1 MVLVASSPANSS
13 STSCQAESTS
23 ARGSP
28 RWPGGPRCGNTVG
41 EATEAARDGRA
52 QRWGLLLELIARA
65 TMPGV
70 NLFRANRLFHPG
82 SGRCLAVA
90 VDHGMPGE
98 PDLLE
103 GIEDMEAVVDALV
116 AANPDAILLAPG
128 QAQLLQRGTGRGKPA
143 LVLRV
148 DTGNVFG
155 REVPDRPASWMYED
169 PVGLAVRLDAACV
182 VANLQDSPG
191 QPSLRESCVE
201 NLMRLRPACDRAG
214 MPMMVEP
221 VPMAPNRAGY
231 DVHRDAE
238 RLRGL
243 VRQATELGAD
253 LIKCDPLPDRDAF
266 ARVVRTARVP
276 VLVRGGGRIG
286 EAELMAVTADVLAAG
301 AAGLVYGRNVIQHP
315 DPAAMVRALAAL
327 VHEDATAD
335 AASALLR

>member
-1 MVLVASSPANSS
+1 M
-13 STSCQAESTS
+13 TY
-23 ARGSP
+23 
-28 RWPGGPRCGNTVG
+28 
-41 EATEAARDGRA
+41 
-52 QRWGLLLELIARA
+52 
-65 TMPGV
+65 
-70 NLFRANRLFHPG
+70 RANRLFNPV
-82 SGRCLAVA
+82 SGRSLAIA

-103 GIEDMEAVVDALV
+103 GIEDMEAVIEALV
-116 AANPDAILLAPG
+116 AADPEALLLTPG
-128 QAQLLQRGTGRGKPA
+128 QAGLLQRRVGRTKPA

-155 REVPDRPASWMYED
+155 REVPDRPSSWMYDD

-182 VANLQDSPG
+182 IVNLQDSPG
-191 QPSLRESCVE
+191 QPSLREACVQ
-201 NLMRLRPACDRAG
+201 NIMRLRGECDRAA

-221 VPMAPNRAGY
+221 VPMAPNTAGY

-276 VLVRGGGRIG
+276 VLVRGGGRISD
-286 EAELMAVTADVLAAG
+286 EEVLRITADVLAAG
-301 AAGLVYGRNVIQHP
+301 ASGLVYGRNVIQHD
-315 DPAAMVRALAAL
+315 DPAAMTRALAAL
-327 VHEDATAD
+327 VHENTTAD
-335 AASALLR
+335 AALAQLTG